1 MIKNCSLSEWREF
14 HRINQVKKHMNDTFS
29 RVRGRLNR
37 AIIIV
42 QRGAWS
48 KNNIFSRC
56 EKCDGLKLYGVCYN
70 DE

>member
-1 MIKNCSLSEWREF
+1 
-14 HRINQVKKHMNDTFS
+14 MNDTFS